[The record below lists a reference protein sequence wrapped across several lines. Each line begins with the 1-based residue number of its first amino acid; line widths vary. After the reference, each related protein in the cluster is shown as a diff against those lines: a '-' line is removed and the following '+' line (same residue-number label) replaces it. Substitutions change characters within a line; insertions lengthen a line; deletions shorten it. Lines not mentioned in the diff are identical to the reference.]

1 MDGDRVKENHFTRQ
15 VCVCAVHTNLI
26 CAKSSAEMRV
36 TMTCI
41 ETQRNMKSFM
51 DDKLDTMQLEEF
63 LIHIRSCESCRE
75 DLEVYYTIFESIKLL
90 DEDKNSDIQ
99 VDFLKKM
106 KRTEETV
113 RRKHMRI
120 LYKRIIVVILSIII
134 SLIIEK

>member
-1 MDGDRVKENHFTRQ
+1 
-15 VCVCAVHTNLI
+15 
-26 CAKSSAEMRV
+26 
-36 TMTCI
+36 MTCI